1 MTGRIYVIVGL
12 DSINMIDELFSVAEE
27 LGVRVHLVVAPR
39 RLGGVIIEGMLVESV
54 EELPGRLVEAY
65 ALNVNIDGL
74 VLACCG

>member
-12 DSINMIDELFSVAEE
+12 DSIDVIDELFSMAEE
-27 LGVRVHLVVAPR
+27 LGVKVHLVVAPR
-39 RLGGVIIEGMLVESV
+39 RLGGLIVEGMLVESV

-65 ALNVNIDGL
+65 ALNVNVEGL